1 MNSFYTED
9 HLVEQPAIQLM
20 HHELGWDVVNCYD
33 EWSGGVSN
41 QGRDGKREVI
51 LVSRLRPALQRLNP
65 DLPVEAI
72 EGAVEEICRDR
83 TALSLAEANRE
94 IDKLLKQGVKV
105 SFLDQEHGGQ
115 RSKFH
120 ESRFSR
126 HRKSSDFRGTVGVF
140 TKNTDFTER

>member
-1 MNSFYTED
+1 MSNSYTED

-20 HHELGWDVVNCYD
+20 RDELGWDVVNCYG
-33 EWSGGVSN
+33 EWDGGVSAL
-41 QGRDGKREVI
+41 GRDGKREVV
-51 LVSRLRPALQRLNP
+51 LTGRLKSALRRMNP

-105 SFLDQEHGGQ
+105 SFPDPEHGEQ
-115 RSKFH
+115 RV
-120 ESRFSR
+120 EVVRVV
-126 HRKSSDFRGTVGVF
+126 D
-140 TKNTDFTER
+140 